1 MARDRWFIS
10 YKHTKRNILGNDAPV
25 CDHNIITDVTPARWV
40 AESYQS
46 LGGERVV
53 TYAEEITLSLAIEL
67 SHGGAGV
74 PTAFFNEDV

>member
-1 MARDRWFIS
+1 MSNRWFIS
-10 YKHTKRNILGNDAPV
+10 YKHVKRDFLMDEGTVSDR
-25 CDHNIITDVTPARWV
+25 NIITDVTPARWV

-74 PTAFFNEDV
+74 PAVFFNEDI